1 MLRGLR
7 TASSGWLGKTIM
19 AGVVG
24 FLVISFAIWGIG
36 DIFRGFGRGAVASVG
51 STEISIEQ
59 FRTLFTDRVQALG
72 RQLRRPITP
81 EQARAFGVDQQV
93 LSQWMQDAALDQ
105 RARKLRLGVS
115 DAEVVRRITE
125 DPAFRGASGQFDPTR
140 FSGILRQI
148 GYTEQ
153 SYVAEQRRETLRRQI
168 TTTVSGDVKPPKTA
182 AEAVN
187 RYENEQR
194 DIDYVVLGRAQAG
207 DIPPPAPDVLAKFFD
222 ERKVLFRAPEYR
234 KATILAL
241 TPEEVARTIEI
252 AAPDIKTFYDKNM
265 DRFSTPEKRQIQQ
278 MLFNDKDEAHKA
290 AERLAAGLSFDDLA
304 KERKLS
310 ESDLDLGLMPKS
322 ALADRKVADAAFALA
337 AGKTSG
343 AIDGAFGSS
352 IVRVVKIE
360 PGSTKSFAEV
370 EADIKKGLALDRAK
384 TETRKLRDKIDEEIG
399 GGARLDEVAKKLNV
413 PARTIEAIDR
423 SGRGP
428 DGQPVD
434 LPKGADVLNGIFS
447 AEVGLENDALQTPDG
462 GYVWYDLVATTPS
475 RERTLDEVKAQVE
488 ARWRDDEAMA
498 RLNAKAEQLV
508 DKLKSR
514 TAPLATLAAA
524 DKLKL
529 ESAKWLKRSDNSGTL
544 APNALAAAF
553 RTSMGAAATAEGKDP
568 AERIVFVVTD
578 ITVPQFDPTSPDA
591 KRINDALRDAM
602 ANDLYSQYVAR
613 VETDLGVSV
622 NQGALSQAL
631 GAAPAN

>member
-1 MLRGLR
+1 
-7 TASSGWLGKTIM
+7 
-19 AGVVG
+19 
-24 FLVISFAIWGIG
+24 
-36 DIFRGFGRGAVASVG
+36 
-51 STEISIEQ
+51 
-59 FRTLFTDRVQALG
+59 
-72 RQLRRPITP
+72 
-81 EQARAFGVDQQV
+81 
-93 LSQWMQDAALDQ
+93 
-105 RARKLRLGVS
+105 
-115 DAEVVRRITE
+115 
-125 DPAFRGASGQFDPTR
+125 
-140 FSGILRQI
+140 
-148 GYTEQ
+148 
-153 SYVAEQRRETLRRQI
+153 
-168 TTTVSGDVKPPKTA
+168 
-182 AEAVN
+182 
-187 RYENEQR
+187 
-194 DIDYVVLGRAQAG
+194 
-207 DIPPPAPDVLAKFFD
+207 VLAKYFD
-222 ERKVLFRAPEYR
+222 ERKVLFRAPEFR
-234 KATILAL
+234 KATIMAL

-252 AAPDIKTFYDKNM
+252 AAPDIKAFYDKNM

-290 AERLAAGLSFDDLA
+290 ADRLAAGLSFDDLA
-304 KERKLS
+304 KERKIS
-310 ESDLDLGLMPKS
+310 ESDLDLGLIPKS

-337 AGKTSG
+337 AGKASG

-384 TETRKLRDKIDEEIG
+384 AETRKLRDKIDEEIG

-462 GYVWYDLVATTPS
+462 GYIWYDLVATTPS

-514 TAPLATLAAA
+514 TTPLATLAAA
-524 DKLKL
+524 EKLKV
-529 ESAKWLKRSDNSGTL
+529 ESAKWLKRGDNSGTL
-544 APNALAAAF
+544 APNALAAVF

-631 GAAPAN
+631 GATPAN

>member
-1 MLRGLR
+1 
-7 TASSGWLGKTIM
+7 
-19 AGVVG
+19 
-24 FLVISFAIWGIG
+24 
-36 DIFRGFGRGAVASVG
+36 
-51 STEISIEQ
+51 
-59 FRTLFTDRVQALG
+59 VQALG

-105 RARKLRLGVS
+105 RARKLRLGIS
-115 DAEVVRRITE
+115 DADVVQRITE
-125 DPAFRGASGQFDPTR
+125 DPSFRGPSGQFDPAR

-148 GYTEQ
+148 GYSEQ
-153 SYVAEQRRETLRRQI
+153 SYIAEQRRETLRRQI
-168 TTTVSGDVKPPKTA
+168 TTTVSGDIKAPKAA

-207 DIPPPAPDVLAKFFD
+207 DIPAPAPDVLAKYFD

-234 KATILAL
+234 KATILAV

-252 AAPDIKTFYDKNM
+252 AASDVKDFYDKNM

-290 AERLAAGLSFDDLA
+290 ADRLAAGLSFDDLA
-304 KERKLS
+304 KERKLT
-310 ESDLDLGLMPKS
+310 ESDLDLGLIAKT

-337 AGKTSG
+337 PGTVSG

-352 IVRVVKIE
+352 IVRVVKVE
-360 PGSTKSFAEV
+360 PGSAKSFAEV
-370 EADIKKGLALDRAK
+370 EPEIKKGLALDRA
-384 TETRKLRDKIDEEIG
+384 TAETRKLRDKIDEEIG

-434 LPKGADVLNGIFS
+434 LPKGVDVLNGIFS
-447 AEVGLENDALQTPDG
+447 AEIGLENDALQTPQG
-462 GYVWYDLVATTPS
+462 GYVWYDLVGVTPS

-488 ARWRDDEAMA
+488 ARWRDDEVVA
-498 RLNAKAEQLV
+498 RLNAKAAQMV
-508 DKLKSR
+508 DKIKGG
-514 TAPLATLAAA
+514 AKLADLAAA
-524 DKLKL
+524 DKLKV
-529 ESAKWLKRSDNSGTL
+529 ENAHWLKRGDNSGVL
-544 APNALAAAF
+544 APNALAAVF
-553 RTSMGAAATAEGKDP
+553 RTPQGGAATADGKDP
-568 AERIVFVVTD
+568 AERIVFVVTNV
-578 ITVPQFDPTSPDA
+578 TEPQFDPASPDA
-591 KRINDALRDAM
+591 KRINDALRDGM
-602 ANDLYSQYVAR
+602 ANDLYSQYVSR